1 MNGSG
6 KASNFPIK
14 CFAWTRRKFN
24 PGKSGETF
32 ALATRKQS
40 SKWSEWLEDFRMKP
54 QQIEANKTKSSASES
69 AKGCRT
75 TKVDV
80 NDASLIIYDLQVIE
94 WTRWTVEADKFISD
108 DVFMQSARLW
118 KNLHIEPLND
128 SPLQSDSVVDVKW
141 IVKIIRL
148 SLLSSSFDILAMWSR
163 VHFNA
168 S

>member
-1 MNGSG
+1 MG
-6 KASNFPIK
+6 A
-14 CFAWTRRKFN
+14 
-24 PGKSGETF
+24 E
-32 ALATRKQS
+32 
-40 SKWSEWLEDFRMKP
+40 KP
-54 QQIEANKTKSSASES
+54 QIFPSNVSPEPEENLIPENRENFCASDWKTVVEVEWVTRGFSHETTANRSKQNKSSASES

-141 IVKIIRL
+141 IVKTICL
-148 SLLSSSFDILAMWSR
+148 SLLSSSFDILEMWSWL
-163 VHFNA
+163 HFNA